1 MGVKPDIMRRKKKA
15 RFLGAMILL
24 LDDDEEEQCVAI
36 IRHFRLLNEPSRIS
50 DSWWTDVVPTLR
62 ADQFRA
68 RFRMSRE
75 TMAKLGDVL
84 SFHEDTSN
92 TVGRPCSN
100 DIYQR
105 IAVFMYYCSRVTSI
119 EDVAD
124 HLGLHKTT
132 TWRALHSVTKSILK
146 NLLPRVLQ
154 FPDEDECEELS
165 RLWEKRQPSMRGA
178 ILACDCSLIPIE
190 KPHKNPESYFCRKSF
205 YAVNLLVCCDP
216 NLKARFVY
224 GLYPGSAQ
232 DSRLLSRSG
241 LIPKLLK
248 LLPFFCLG
256 DNGFPLRPY
265 MMIPF
270 PGYLS
275 KSKRIFNF
283 TLSSCRIDI
292 ERFFGHFK
300 GRFRRFRFA
309 SPNGNTQFFYALVL
323 ATIAIHNWIQ
333 IHNLEA
339 AEDFY
344 AEYQR
349 DASVQNHVNSERCSV
364 QYDRNHPEF
373 GLQRGRAMRDE
384 LMKRV
389 LDEYDEKKVQI

>member
-1 MGVKPDIMRRKKKA
+1 MGVKAGIMRAKKRAKIA
-15 RFLGAMILL
+15 AAIVLL
-24 LDDDEEEQCVAI
+24 EDDEEEQWFAI
-36 IRHFRLLNEPSRIS
+36 MKHYTRLLNEPSIVS
-50 DSWWTDVVPTLR
+50 DSWWTDVVPTMR
-62 ADQFRA
+62 ADQFRT

-75 TMAKLGDVL
+75 TMAKLGDIL
-84 SFHEDTSN
+84 SFHEDN
-92 TVGRPCSN
+92 GIRVGRPPKT

-105 IAVFMYYCSRVTSI
+105 IAVFMYYCSRITSI

-132 TWRALHSVTKSILK
+132 TWNALHSITKSILK
-146 NLLPRVLQ
+146 NLLPHVLR

-165 RLWEKRQPSMRGA
+165 RVWEQRQPSMRGA
-178 ILACDCSLIPIE
+178 VLACDCTLIPIE
-190 KPHKNPESYFCRKSF
+190 RPHKNPESYFCRKSF

-216 NLKARFVY
+216 HLKARFVY

-241 LIPKLLK
+241 LIHKLIN
-248 LLPFFCLG
+248 LLPYFALG

-275 KSKRIFNF
+275 RSKRIFNF

-292 ERFFGHFK
+292 ERFFGHLK
-300 GRFRRFRFA
+300 GRFRRLRYP
-309 SPNGNTQFFYALVL
+309 SPNGSTRFFYALVL

-333 IHNLEA
+333 INSLESS
-339 AEDFY
+339 EDFY
-344 AEYQR
+344 AEFKN
-349 DASVQNHVNSERCSV
+349 DASARTHVNDERCSP
-364 QYDRNHPEF
+364 QFDRNHPEY
-373 GLQRGRAMRDE
+373 GLHRGRALREE
-384 LMKRV
+384 LLKRV
-389 LDEYDEKKVQI
+389 LDEYDEKE